1 MILCIAIFLFASI
14 SYFMLLLLLLLL
26 FVVVVVFL
34 ENKCKFAAC
43 NWLQISCINTLLLI
57 NYNFNSFLIC
67 DLL

>member
-14 SYFMLLLLLLLL
+14 SYFMLLLLLLL

>member
-14 SYFMLLLLLLLL
+14 SYFMLLLLL